1 MLLVPLYFDN
11 LSTLFIFL
19 SDNLVNESNYVQ
31 RNHMNISSVFIKK
44 IINHFFGLSILPY
57 YSLILSSQFLVPY
70 AKCSSIFVDIKWI
83 FINYMSYYFVYRKS
97 FPCILKIWENHSEQ
111 LELDEASFYDYMR
124 SSSYLLHQSME
135 VFRLNSSVTLGN
147 LLIMIQI

>member
-44 IINHFFGLSILPY
+44 IINPI
-57 YSLILSSQFLVPY
+57 FLVY
-70 AKCSSIFVDIKWI
+70 Q
-83 FINYMSYYFVYRKS
+83 SYHIT
-97 FPCILKIWENHSEQ
+97 P
-111 LELDEASFYDYMR
+111 
-124 SSSYLLHQSME
+124 
-135 VFRLNSSVTLGN
+135 
-147 LLIMIQI
+147 